1 MKNNNVMPFRSA
13 DTIRNETLEAAART
27 ITFIARLEHG
37 ERMKV
42 HLEIAGLLRKLKCG
56 SPVDTPYIE
65 AGEVV

>member
-1 MKNNNVMPFRSA
+1 MKTNVVTFRSA

-27 ITFIARLEHG
+27 ITFVARLEVG

-56 SPVDTPYIE
+56 SPGDAPYIE